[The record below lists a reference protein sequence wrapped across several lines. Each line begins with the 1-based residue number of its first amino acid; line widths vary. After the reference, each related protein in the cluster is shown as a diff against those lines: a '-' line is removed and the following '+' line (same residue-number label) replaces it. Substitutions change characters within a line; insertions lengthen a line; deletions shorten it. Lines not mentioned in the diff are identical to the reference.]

1 MAHSKPVKVPK
12 ALALYSV
19 HTWTLS
25 LGKISGGGWGG
36 TAKVIFLKKLIYE
49 GTDVSTRQCLC

>member
-19 HTWTLS
+19 NTWTLF

-36 TAKVIFLKKLIYE
+36 VLPK
-49 GTDVSTRQCLC
+49 

>member
-19 HTWTLS
+19 NTWTLF

-36 TAKVIFLKKLIYE
+36 YCQSDFLKEIDLW
-49 GTDVSTRQCLC
+49 RH